1 MKNYCVQKLLLLYV
15 LLTMNDLASVVY
27 QVDVCA
33 VTEWNPVDMAGVG

>member
-1 MKNYCVQKLLLLYV
+1 
-15 LLTMNDLASVVY
+15 MNDLASVVY